1 MTAVKNKGFDMNTEL
16 QQRIN
21 SFFKESTVDS
31 LLLRNF
37 PSIQD
42 SNLQY
47 FSGVQNKDFFFIARK
62 GKPALILANNLE
74 AGNLGNSGFKVCS
87 FSSEKELVSLLKKSL
102 GKKVGLNFA
111 KYPVKNFQ
119 NLQKTLKGR
128 RLVDASE
135 AFASL
140 RAVKSL
146 LEVEKIKEACRVSE
160 MAFDYFE
167 NFFRQGLTEI
177 EVSEKV
183 KEFFKRMDCTSAFE
197 PIVAFKENSSIP
209 HHECSRKRIENSGVL
224 LMDLGARFEGYCA
237 DISRTYFVGKPS
249 QEIQQT
255 YHNVFEAKKLAESL
269 LVPKV
274 KASKISLEVDA
285 FLKKNLNQSLQHCL
299 AHGIGLEEHDYPS
312 GFYAK
317 FPLEIKESMCFAIEP
332 AFYGK
337 DFGIRL
343 EDDCVITAQ
352 GAKMLTAAPKELLT
366 V

>member
-1 MTAVKNKGFDMNTEL
+1 MNTEL
-16 QQRIN
+16 QQRID
-21 SFFKESTVDS
+21 SFFKKSSADS

-47 FSGVQNKDFFFIARK
+47 FSGLKKNDFFLCARK
-62 GKPALILANNLE
+62 GKQALILANNLE
-74 AGNLGNSGFKVCS
+74 AGNLGNSGFKVSS
-87 FSSEKELVSLLKKSL
+87 FTSEKELTSLLKKNL
-102 GKKVGLNFA
+102 GKKIGLNFA

-135 AFASL
+135 TFASL
-140 RAVKSL
+140 RAIKSP

-183 KEFFKRMDCTSAFE
+183 KEFFKRMDCTPAFE

-224 LMDLGARFEGYCA
+224 LLDLGARFEGYCA
-237 DISRTYFVGKPS
+237 DISRTYFVGKPL
-249 QEIQQT
+249 QEVQEK
-255 YHNVFEAKKLAESL
+255 YHLLFEAKKLAERL
-269 LVPKV
+269 LVPKA
-274 KASKISLEVDA
+274 KAGKISLQVDA
-285 FLKKNLNQSLQHCL
+285 FLKKNLNQYLQHSL
-299 AHGIGLEEHDYPS
+299 GHGIGLEEHDFPS
-312 GFYAK
+312 GFYTK
-317 FPLEIKESMCFAIEP
+317 SPLEIKESMCFAIEP

-337 DFGIRL
+337 DYGIRL
-343 EDDCVITAQ
+343 EDDCVIAAN
-352 GAKMLTAAPKELLT
+352 GAKMLTAAAKELISL
-366 V
+366 